1 MGNLY
6 FLERMMIERMREVA
20 RQAEERSRLGIHTR
34 RIPPSP
40 GRFRRLV
47 GAWLIQ
53 AGRRLQQ
60 VEPDPRTMTRPAL
73 AGAEGIGQCGLS

>member
-1 MGNLY
+1 MGNFY

-20 RQAEERSRLGIHTR
+20 HQAEVRNRLRIHTLR
-34 RIPPSP
+34 PASSP

-60 VEPDPRTMTRPAL
+60 VEPDPRTMTRPAP
-73 AGAEGIGQCGLS
+73 AGADGIGQCGLS